1 MKISTYSTLTFL
13 SKCKL
18 AIDYLQGIKHRPK
31 SYRNI
36 DSLNTHFADE
46 VTQAQRSEV
55 RYQLVSLALGLE
67 PSELAPEVCFL
78 TVLR

>member
-31 SYRNI
+31 SYRDI

-55 RYQLVSLALGLE
+55 RCPASKLG
-67 PSELAPEVCFL
+67 AGI
-78 TVLR
+78 RAQ